1 MVLDFYTTG
10 FKFPRR
16 VPRKPFGRRP
26 GRNADS
32 ATPKRPGAGLA
43 GCSGLAPEL
52 LKFRSEDLLPAPP
65 LRLARHIIF

>member
-43 GCSGLAPEL
+43 GVRSGLVPEL
-52 LKFRSEDLLPAPP
+52 QKFRSELCCQ
-65 LRLARHIIF
+65 RRRYV

>member
-10 FKFPRR
+10 FKFPQRI
-16 VPRKPFGRRP
+16 PRKPFGRRP

-43 GCSGLAPEL
+43 GVRSGLAPEL
-52 LKFRSEDLLPAPP
+52 QKFRSELCCQ
-65 LRLARHIIF
+65 RRRYV

>member
-16 VPRKPFGRRP
+16 IPRKPFGRRP

-43 GCSGLAPEL
+43 GV
-52 LKFRSEDLLPAPP
+52 FRVGARASEIPFGALLPAPP
-65 LRLARHIIF
+65 LRLVRHIIF